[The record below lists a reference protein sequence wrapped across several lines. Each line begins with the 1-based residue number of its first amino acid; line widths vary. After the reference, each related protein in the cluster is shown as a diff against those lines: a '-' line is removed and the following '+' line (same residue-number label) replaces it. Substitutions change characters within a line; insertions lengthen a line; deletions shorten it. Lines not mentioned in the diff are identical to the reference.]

1 MAFTK
6 IVSPGIDTTGSYT
19 VQDLNVVGVVTA
31 SAFSGPLTGNAT
43 GLTGTP
49 DITVGAITAASAD
62 FSGNVSIAG
71 TLTYEDVTNI
81 DSVGV
86 ITARDGLRV
95 TGGDILLTGGD
106 GRKISFAGDGS
117 AHYFKMDNTLNGPI
131 INGYGGIAFETNGAN
146 ERLRIN
152 SAGNI
157 GIASDTPAA
166 RLDVYKNFSGVSA
179 GTYAG
184 RVYGLDSGVNETGV
198 RFVTKGTGDLH
209 NASDA
214 YLMHGISNGTT
225 RFVFGANGS
234 VGIGTDNPNNPLTV
248 HGSGNHIFLKDTA
261 TDNNLQ
267 IRSSGGVA
275 QFNSYG
281 TAGARRDFVFNQ
293 YTTEVLRIA
302 SDGDVG
308 IGTDNPTLRAHI
320 YSTAATDAALIESNQ
335 NHATLRFKSAVNSS
349 GPTIGIDGGGGLQFD
364 QKDTSKY
371 ISFAIGSNGEKL
383 RITSAGTLESYSP
396 DDTTPNFKFRSDD
409 TNWFGALNQSV
420 HGATITTFLSCG
432 GDWSAN
438 GTTYSATKA
447 LAAYPTSAIAI
458 HNQYNNTWG
467 SQFVF
472 LTKAGGSTTTDGDV
486 TERLR
491 INSAGDVNIPG
502 GILNLGTIG
511 QHSAHINSPE
521 LMSFNIDT
529 DNDDTN
535 RYFIFRTNAATNS
548 GTELMRLTE
557 GGNLGIGGVDPATG
571 DGGNSNYNNWDIP
584 KLHVKGP
591 SSSGKFH
598 LVGRF
603 HAGNDSDATGAQ
615 IVIHHENDRGMA
627 LQGGRSSGNKS
638 YGAIKSLDNLARES
652 NVMVFTGGT
661 GQGVENIKFYTNGG
675 STGTNERLAI
685 NTYGTVHTGGSTEI
699 TQSVLSPDL
708 ITRAGVISP
717 LFWRPFGGLTSAPS
731 TSGPGYKDFG
741 TGGVRHNLVDPHM
754 GSGLGGSQFQGGLI
768 NGYGQTFSNTAS
780 GTTRES
786 IEWNRF
792 RLLFRGLCPSSGY
805 SVSTV
810 KFRYSTYHYSNGWQD
825 HAGTEWT
832 YTGTESERGARWVVG
847 PWINPSSYFT
857 NWADVPGLALYYNDN
872 GSGRNFR
879 IAGGVYYQYAYFQ

>member
-1 MAFTK
+1 MSTLRVSNIEAKADVSSPSVHEK
-6 IVSPGIDTTGSYT
+6 IKVTNSEGDVLVHIDGATSGISTVGINTTVKTFDVDSNQNIDFVGNLTAPNIT
-19 VQDLNVVGVVTA
+19 V
-31 SAFSGPLTGNAT
+31 TGN
-43 GLTGTP
+43 LSY
-49 DITVGAITAASAD
+49 D
-62 FSGNVSIAG
+62 
-71 TLTYEDVTNI
+71 DVTNI

-86 ITARDGLRV
+86 VTARSDV
-95 TGGDILLTGGD
+95 SIADKIVHTGDTNTAIRFPAADT
-106 GRKISFAGDGS
+106 FTVETAG
-117 AHYFKMDNTLNGPI
+117 
-131 INGYGGIAFETNGAN
+131 N
-146 ERLRIN
+146 ERFRIN
-152 SAGNI
+152 SAGNT

-184 RVYGLDSGVNETGV
+184 RVYGLDAGVNETGV

-209 NASDA
+209 SASDA

-234 VGIGTDNPNNPLTV
+234 VGIGTDNP
-248 HGSGNHIFLKDTA
+248 A
-261 TDNNLQ
+261 
-267 IRSSGGVA
+267 
-275 QFNSYG
+275 
-281 TAGARRDFVFNQ
+281 
-293 YTTEVLRIA
+293 LR
-302 SDGDVG
+302 
-308 IGTDNPTLRAHI
+308 THI
-320 YSTAATDAALIESNQ
+320 YSTAATDAALIESTQ
-335 NHATLRFKSAVNSS
+335 NYATLRFKSAVNSS

-383 RITSAGTLESYSP
+383 RITSDGKIGVGVASPEQKLDVVGSAHTVAVFRPDTNIVSAYGDASVVNNLVNLRMPYGSNPGSTNNNGARWGIKFQGRNDGAEYGTDAGKSASIYAVSE
-396 DDTTPNFKFRSDD
+396 DTTAGYNRKVGLSFYTSPLD
-409 TNWFGALNQSV
+409 ANQE
-420 HGATITTFLSCG
+420 
-432 GDWSAN
+432 
-438 GTTYSATKA
+438 
-447 LAAYPTSAIAI
+447 
-458 HNQYNNTWG
+458 
-467 SQFVF
+467 
-472 LTKAGGSTTTDGDV
+472 
-486 TERLR
+486 ERLR
-491 INSAGDVNIPG
+491 ITSAGDVNIPG
-502 GILNLGTIG
+502 GILNLGTADVSSG
-511 QHSAHINSPE
+511 HINSYE

-535 RYFIFRTNAATNS
+535 RYFIFRTNAGTNS

-557 GGNLGIGGVDPATG
+557 GGNLGIGGQDPGTG

-584 KLHVKGP
+584 KLHVRGS

-598 LVGRF
+598 LLGRF
-603 HAGNDSDATGAQ
+603 HAGNDADATGAQ

-627 LQGGRSSGNKS
+627 LQGGRSSGNRS

-652 NVMVFTGGT
+652 NVMVFTGGD

-675 STGTNERLAI
+675 STGTNERLSI
-685 NTYGTVHTGGSTEI
+685 NTHGTVHTGGSTEI

-717 LFWRPFGGLTSAPS
+717 LFWRPFGGLTSGPS
-731 TSGPGYKDFG
+731 TSGPGYLDLG
-741 TGGVRHNLVDPHM
+741 TGGVRHNLTDPHL
-754 GSGLGGSQFQGGLI
+754 GAGLGGSQFQGGLI
-768 NGYGQTFSNTAS
+768 NSYSQTFSNTAS

-792 RLLFRGLCPSSGY
+792 RILFRGVCPSSGY
-805 SVSTV
+805 SVATV

-832 YTGTESERGARWVVG
+832 FTGTEQVRGGRWVVG

-857 NWADVPGLALYYNDN
+857 NWADVPGFGLYYNDN